1 SSMTGRWPEGFLRI
15 MLHPVV
21 AKRIIWWWARS
32 LPVGQLTPA
41 RPLVKPLTG
50 LTLVARRLGMAV
62 SRRQNM
68 GA

>member
-1 SSMTGRWPEGFLRI
+1 

-21 AKRIIWWWARS
+21 AKRDYLVVDEVPTGRS
-32 LPVGQLTPA
+32 AYPA

-62 SRRQNM
+62 SGRQNM